1 MPLPSALSVKG
12 RTPAERDTAGC
23 FALKFHFQE
32 QFPGYRMAIKKV
44 LLLGGSGFVG
54 SYIANRLSQR
64 GIEITIPTRR
74 RERTKALII
83 QPNVVMPEADIR
95 CEQTLASLMQGQD
108 AVINLVGVLH
118 SRDVQLPYSRDF
130 AEAHVELP
138 RKIVAACRKAG
149 VRRLVHMS
157 ALGADPKGPSEY
169 LCSKG
174 DGEAIVM
181 AAQGDLDVTV
191 FRPSVIFGLGD
202 SFLTMFANVLRKLP
216 FFPLGFGQARF
227 QPVWVADVADAF
239 VDSLNDAATFG
250 QAYDLVGPRVYTL
263 RELVDYTASLCGS
276 SARVIPLSEGW
287 AYLQAGLMWLAP
299 NPLMS
304 PDNLRSM
311 QVDSVAGSG
320 SRQPA
325 GWRPTAL
332 ESIAPGYI
340 ANRTPKG
347 KLDSFRFRA
356 GR

>member
-1 MPLPSALSVKG
+1 
-12 RTPAERDTAGC
+12 
-23 FALKFHFQE
+23 
-32 QFPGYRMAIKKV
+32 MAIKKV
-44 LLLGGSGFVG
+44 LLLGGSGYIG
-54 SYIANRLSQR
+54 TYIANRLSQR

-74 RERTKALII
+74 RERTKALIM
-83 QPNVVMPEADIR
+83 QPNVEMPEADIH
-95 CEQTLASLMQGQD
+95 CEKTLAELVRGQD

-130 AEAHVELP
+130 ARAHVELP
-138 RKIVAACRKAG
+138 KKIVAACKAAG

-157 ALGADPKGPSEY
+157 ALGANSKGPSEY

-174 DGEAIVM
+174 DGEALVM

-202 SFLTMFANVLRKLP
+202 SFLSMFASVLRKVP

-227 QPVWVADVADAF
+227 QPVWAADVADAF
-239 VDSLNDAATFG
+239 VECLEDHTTYG

-263 RELVDYTASLCGS
+263 RELVDYTKELTRSTATI
-276 SARVIPLSEGW
+276 IPLSEGW

-299 NPLMS
+299 QPMMS

-311 QVDSVAGSG
+311 QVDSVCDANCNP
-320 SRQPA
+320 PA
-325 GWRPTAL
+325 NWKPTAL
-332 ESIAPGYI
+332 EAIAPTYI
-340 ANRTPKG
+340 AHNTPKG
-347 KLDSFRFRA
+347 KLDSFRYRA